1 MGFIPL
7 AIVELVGHS
16 SRISMMAA
24 KRGVAYIVVDVFSQ
38 AVSLQVGTNQDNW
51 ICIAVYASP
60 TPSFREML

>member
-16 SRISMMAA
+16 SRISMMVV

-38 AVSLQVGTNQDNW
+38 DVSLQVRT
-51 ICIAVYASP
+51 S
-60 TPSFREML
+60 